1 MVSMKNKKNIIS
13 IAANPDA
20 TKPALGNA
28 TEDEHIE
35 NARAGTLFPFVSVRV
50 SRVRNPSADGWFWTW
65 KYAPLL
71 P

>member
-1 MVSMKNKKNIIS
+1 MKNKKNIIS

-20 TKPALGNA
+20 TKPTPGNA
-28 TEDEHIE
+28 MEDEHIE
-35 NARAGTLFPFVSVRV
+35 KAPAETVFPFVSVRV
-50 SRVRNPSADGWFWTW
+50 SRVHSRSSGDWFWTW